1 MSTVY
6 TYNILN
12 MSSICWSPSKYNLHL
27 INYTIDR
34 CHFRYLTLDNA
45 SNTCE
50 SINACGGITRDEGL
64 RCGSLGLKMHY
75 ELRSGVVLHGAKPP
89 FSWLIRRNSVPDQ
102 RYCSVRPID
111 SRPNETPRERW
122 LRQHKLD
129 LNVVNVSLLVSGTL
143 RGYLTCSKRIAR
155 ALVDPNPLAVTMTV
169 VTYDKN
175 DCGGSSGHGLGMTAQ
190 SIDINTVRSTFG
202 FKDLPLL
209 VYNMSARQI
218 DRFFHMN
225 RNLPNIFHNT
235 VDRGAMVRYQSQ
247 FYLRYLAWKFSKSS
261 STDAVVS
268 LRPDAY
274 MYGMW
279 KIRRQDK
286 NLVVSIDLRDATTC
300 TVKIGASDILLLHSD
315 IHRGNWDDTFALG
328 FGSSI
333 HKYVNLYK
341 KLSLHQYY
349 GPFPHPE
356 SLLEHHLEKQGLH
369 IVDACGAA
377 RGDVLE
383 LIKKC

>member
-1 MSTVY
+1 M
-6 TYNILN
+6 
-12 MSSICWSPSKYNLHL
+12 
-27 INYTIDR
+27 
-34 CHFRYLTLDNA
+34 
-45 SNTCE
+45 
-50 SINACGGITRDEGL
+50 
-64 RCGSLGLKMHY
+64 RCGSLGLKMPY
-75 ELRSGVVLHGAKPP
+75 ELRSGVILYGVKPP
-89 FSWLIRRNSVPDQ
+89 SSWLLRRNSVPD
-102 RYCSVRPID
+102 RRHCTVRPID

-122 LRQHKLD
+122 LRQHELD
-129 LNVVNVSLLVSGTL
+129 LDVVNVSLLVSGTL

-175 DCGGSSGHGLGMTAQ
+175 DCGGSSGHGLGMNAQ

-209 VYNMSARQI
+209 
-218 DRFFHMN
+218 
-225 RNLPNIFHNT
+225 
-235 VDRGAMVRYQSQ
+235 VRYQSQ

-274 MYGMW
+274 MYGRW
-279 KIRRQDK
+279 KIRRRSK
-286 NLVVSIDLRDATTC
+286 HLVVSIDLRDATTC
-300 TVKIGASDILLLHSD
+300 TVKIGANDILLLHSD

-333 HKYVNLYK
+333 HKYVDLYK
-341 KLSLHQYY
+341 KLSLHQYF

-356 SLLEHHLEKQGLH
+356 ALLEHHLGKQGLH